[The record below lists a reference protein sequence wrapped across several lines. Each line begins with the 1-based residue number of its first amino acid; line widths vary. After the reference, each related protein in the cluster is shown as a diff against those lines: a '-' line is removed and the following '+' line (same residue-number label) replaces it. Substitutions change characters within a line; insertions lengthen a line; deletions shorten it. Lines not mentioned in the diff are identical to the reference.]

1 MAASF
6 PTSLPD
12 GSVGGWLQ
20 ALNMA
25 KYDPAFA
32 AAGVTTEQALKRMD
46 DGSLKEIGVSMAGHR
61 KRILLGIDSLSS
73 AGARPPT
80 GRVSHRPELTRR
92 PRAAADAGCST
103 DIDMAGALA
112 TPVLQGRPSTRA

>member
-73 AGARPPT
+73 AGARPLT
-80 GRVSHRPELTRR
+80 GRVSHRRG
-92 PRAAADAGCST
+92 ADAPPTCRRRRG
-103 DIDMAGALA
+103 L
-112 TPVLQGRPSTRA
+112 LH

>member
-1 MAASF
+1 MAANYTAASF

-73 AGARPPT
+73 AGARPLT
-80 GRVSHRPELTRR
+80 GRVSHRRGADVPPTCRR
-92 PRAAADAGCST
+92 RRG
-103 DIDMAGALA
+103 L
-112 TPVLQGRPSTRA
+112 LH